1 MSDCVMDLYRAKI
14 RGDVARY
21 ECVVNM

>member
-1 MSDCVMDLYRAKI
+1 MSECVMDLYRAKI